1 MKWYVSYFAR
11 GAYHYKIVSAD
22 SAEQAIRRA
31 RVKDINDLKIIT
43 NDEQQARENPSC
55 YTFVE
60 A

>member
-11 GAYHYKIVSAD
+11 GAYRWKIVFANN
-22 SAEQAIRRA
+22 AEQAIKRA

-55 YTFVE
+55 YTYIE